1 MSAQVQ
7 VLQPHSSYLKAF
19 NEYYSLPVSNTL
31 STANTTAIAVGG
43 KQDPCVCCVR
53 TLFFIF
59 THLFLVVLFVL
70 LIIVIIII
78 IYCCRHRRAGYQ
90 SAYDTDEAL
99 GHSQLYS
106 ADEALRSKTNGH
118 PDVKPEL
125 FI

>member
-1 MSAQVQ
+1 MSAPVQ

-19 NEYYSLPVSNTL
+19 NDYYSLPVSNTL
-31 STANTTAIAVGG
+31 STANITAIAVG
-43 KQDPCVCCVR
+43 
-53 TLFFIF
+53 
-59 THLFLVVLFVL
+59 VVLFVL

-106 ADEALRSKTNGH
+106 ADEALRSKANGH

>member
-1 MSAQVQ
+1 MSTDRCMNTG
-7 VLQPHSSYLKAF
+7 LKAD
-19 NEYYSLPVSNTL
+19 L
-31 STANTTAIAVGG
+31 SKEVQDL
-43 KQDPCVCCVR
+43 KQVHGD
-53 TLFFIF
+53 
-59 THLFLVVLFVL
+59 VVLFVL
-70 LIIVIIII
+70 VIIVIIII
-78 IYCCRHRRAGYQ
+78 IYCCRHRREGYQ

>member
-1 MSAQVQ
+1 MSTIVLT
-7 VLQPHSSYLKAF
+7 LQPHSSYLKAF
-19 NEYYSLPVSNTL
+19 SQYYLLPASGTL
-31 STANTTAIAVGG
+31 STATITAISVG
-43 KQDPCVCCVR
+43 
-53 TLFFIF
+53 
-59 THLFLVVLFVL
+59 VVLFVL
-70 LIIVIIII
+70 VIIVIIII
-78 IYCCRHRRAGYQ
+78 IYCCRHRREGYQ